1 MNKEKTIKAWLVLGG
16 RNDKGGIAHHNYY
29 PMIFIQRTKP
39 KVWKIA
45 NEKAETVVPC
55 TITYKLP

>member
-16 RNDKGGIAHHNYY
+16 RNDKGGIAHHNY
-29 PMIFIQRTKP
+29 PMIFIQKTKP

-45 NEKAETVVPC
+45 NEKAEKVVRCEISYTP
-55 TITYKLP
+55 